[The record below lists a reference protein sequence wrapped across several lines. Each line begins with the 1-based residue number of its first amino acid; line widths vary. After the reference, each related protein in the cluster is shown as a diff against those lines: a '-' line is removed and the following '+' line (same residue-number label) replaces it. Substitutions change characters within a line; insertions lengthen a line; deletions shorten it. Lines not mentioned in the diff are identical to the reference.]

1 MWLAAVG
8 CVLFSGIGSVAR
20 AQSCVTQA
28 QMPAA
33 ERDGLAAVARKM
45 TADVLAGDAGALRA
59 DSTPELQRDFA
70 GVAQAVTGLHDIQGG
85 TATVRNVYLLDN
97 STAQAG
103 DDVAQ
108 FFCGAYNTPQHVT
121 FTLPGLKTARYAVA
135 MVHVTGVESPRQLS
149 YVLQDLNG
157 WKLAGFLAKPLEQGG
172 HDGVWYWQRARELVA
187 KHELWNAELCFQIAK
202 QLLTPVGFL
211 SSANLEKLVT
221 EQQAAQPGDWPTELK
236 PLVLTA
242 DGKQVKVVEVAP
254 LISQRNTA
262 DLTLNVA
269 VRADEGVEA
278 AAATARNQAI
288 AKELVRKVPELRELF
303 TLMVVTTSST
313 QGGPQTSVVALK
325 SMQ

>member
-1 MWLAAVG
+1 VWIAAAVFVTIFG
-8 CVLFSGIGSVAR
+8 SGSIVR

-28 QMPAA
+28 QMPAP
-33 ERDGLAAVARKM
+33 ERDALAGVAKKM
-45 TADVLAGDAGALRA
+45 TADVLAGDAGALRSS
-59 DSTPELQRDFA
+59 STAELQGDFA

-85 TATVRNVYLLDN
+85 TVTVRNLYLLDN
-97 STAQAG
+97 STAQKG

-121 FTLPGLKTARYAVA
+121 FTLPGLKAARYAVA
-135 MVHVTGVESPRQLS
+135 VVHVTGTESPRQLS

-157 WKLAGFLAKPLEQGG
+157 WKLAGFIAKPLQQGE
-172 HDGVWYWQRARELVA
+172 HDGTWYWQRARELVA

-211 SSANLEKLVT
+211 SSANLEKLVS
-221 EQQAAQPGDWPTELK
+221 EQQAAQPGDWPTELR

-262 DLTLNVA
+262 DLSLSVVA
-269 VRADEGVEA
+269 HPEDAADA
-278 AAATARNQAI
+278 STASARNQAI
-288 AKELVRKVPELRELF
+288 AKELVRKIPELREMF
-303 TLMVVTTSST
+303 TLMVVSSGS
-313 QGGPQTSVVALK
+313 QGEPQTTVVSLK
-325 SMQ
+325 TMQ